1 LAKNDDKL
9 KEEFTSQ
16 DVSERIKEFSSILE
30 KFGMDLITKLGKTNF
45 NIKVLTDKVEDL
57 NKATIDIK
65 ALIPKLNKIIEKQD
79 SLETEIDLLKS
90 LVVKKGKSKV
100 NESEESVER
109 DKSATDK
116 KKLIINNLSELRE
129 TILEQK
135 DPELLINQLREI
147 KDQIFEY
154 TGGHKIL
161 YEISQLIKTI
171 QNKEEI
177 SKEMKEDL
185 KNKTTYWTNK
195 L

>member
-1 LAKNDDKL
+1 MNDDKS

-16 DVSERIKEFSSILE
+16 DVSERIDEFSSILE

-45 NIKVLTDKVEDL
+45 NIKVLTDKVENL

-79 SLETEIDLLKS
+79 NLETEIDLLKS
-90 LVVKKGKSKV
+90 LVVKKGKPKIK
-100 NESEESVER
+100 ESEESVER

-116 KKLIINNLSELRE
+116 KELIINNLSELRE

-161 YEISQLIKTI
+161 YEISQLIKNI
-171 QNKEEI
+171 KNKDEI
-177 SKEMKEDL
+177 SREMKEDL